1 MKKFIS
7 AISASI
13 LAVSALPVVTA
24 SAVSVEEN
32 IISVSTETVSETL
45 TVDETVIPAGAIAVT
60 VNIAGNSGFIS
71 TTTKLDLGA
80 YDVISNEK
88 GTPVAVTGNTTYDSL
103 VTGSVN
109 EEIAVFTTVGTKEDD
124 TDGSIFTF
132 YVNGNNSAI
141 SDITVSDFET
151 VGYADIASS
160 LMSAYSLNNAPGY
173 YKIGDVNNNGYVDSV
188 DATITQMAIGKNN
201 GKKISVADANANLT
215 YYFVENTVCA
225 QSADSNISGTITVA
239 DADDMSLYYA
249 CMASCIGEEN
259 PEQAGLE
266 KYQSKTDGG
275 HCGEIK
281 YYNGK

>member
-151 VGYADIASS
+151 VGYADISASV
-160 LMSAYSLNNAPGY
+160 MSVRATNKYGDY
-173 YKIGDVNNNGYVDSV
+173 YVIGDVNNDGYVDSV
-188 DATITQMAIGKNN
+188 DSTITQMAIGKNN
-201 GKKISVADANANLT
+201 GKRISVAVANANLN
-215 YYFVENTVCA
+215 YYFVETTICA
-225 QSADSNISGTITVA
+225 QSADANISGDIAVA
-239 DADDMSLYYA
+239 DANDISLYYA
-249 CMASCIGEEN
+249 CMAAHEDEEV
-259 PEQAGLE
+259 A
-266 KYQSKTDGG
+266 KQSYKDQTDGG
-275 HCGEIK
+275 HCGEHK
-281 YYNGK
+281 FYRG